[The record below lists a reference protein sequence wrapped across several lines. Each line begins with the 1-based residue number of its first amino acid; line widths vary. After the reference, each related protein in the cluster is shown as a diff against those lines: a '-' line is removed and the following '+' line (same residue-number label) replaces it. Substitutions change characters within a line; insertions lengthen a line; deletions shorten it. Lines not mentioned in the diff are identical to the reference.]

1 MNKTTFFCTKLLREA
16 FSYLFKQLFAAMVTS
31 LRNKTTNLLGTRPFK
46 QKNRKM
52 AHQMAFPF
60 LYIKLSGE
68 MIYIIEQRLEG
79 TNPAVKAFPAPS
91 VFHLRPMASYFYC

>member
-1 MNKTTFFCTKLLREA
+1 
-16 FSYLFKQLFAAMVTS
+16 
-31 LRNKTTNLLGTRPFK
+31 
-46 QKNRKM
+46 M

-60 LYIKLSGE
+60 LYINLSGE
-68 MIYIIEQRLEG
+68 MMYIIEQRLEG